1 MTAAEDKIMAK
12 SLIETYKTLKEAGGA
27 SGGFVQAMQKKA
39 AGSGAAQAAPKPVQ
53 AKPLGGSSSVGTSS
67 VVPNAAPSQVKI
79 DKSRSLQNTNLK
91 PGTNI
96 TASKPVVDLS
106 KPGIGPGSQGDT
118 GSKNTVAKSISQAVS
133 DTSSYSAQA
142 KLNEPKLSNA
152 PADQKSINNIK
163 TPKMDS
169 AVAAKSA
176 EMAANRQKLG
186 SQVQAGRTGINNK
199 PSSGAPTMKPGTSL
213 NRPSG
218 NYNPTTGTG
227 KPPVQG
233 PANPMMGQKS
243 PQSFGP
249 GAAAAAKR
257 ANMSSGG
264 GNYKAAQTPSVKA
277 TGNPNAAGGTVPV
290 KPGTPPKPT
299 PKPATTASQTQTK
312 KPGVVQKPKVIV
324 KPAGKSQS
332 AGTQNNM
339 TPAQRAQQNRQVE
352 RGNSNKKLIGL
363 GVKTGKVTRNAANSK
378 RPIGSSQLKEGVMN
392 NKQLAEIVKQI
403 REKKLLEIIGKPGP
417 FDPVHPEGKQDSGS
431 PNQYAHR
438 KKSVAEAHGPL
449 VKGGQQGKGYLGGK
463 ALVKRSEGQKM
474 RGNQNVYGRNTITM
488 GEQDEEDLGPT
499 ETGQTGKKTE
509 KVTVNPKDTTFSA
522 RNSTNIKEIK
532 EK

>member
-1 MTAAEDKIMAK
+1 MTAVEDKIMAK

-39 AGSGAAQAAPKPVQ
+39 AGSGAAQAAPVKPAASVPTQTSGPNRPPPGGFISPQ
-53 AKPLGGSSSVGTSS
+53 AAMKAGQNFNVGSTGGVVSRPAAPGKTPTLDRTIPKSPVYPNKGMAGSPLDQTQGARSEVGRDYRLNKERQLSKTSQNSSLEKSY
-67 VVPNAAPSQVKI
+67 NAA
-79 DKSRSLQNTNLK
+79 QN
-91 PGTNI
+91 
-96 TASKPVVDLS
+96 
-106 KPGIGPGSQGDT
+106 Q
-118 GSKNTVAKSISQAVS
+118 
-133 DTSSYSAQA
+133 
-142 KLNEPKLSNA
+142 
-152 PADQKSINNIK
+152 
-163 TPKMDS
+163 
-169 AVAAKSA
+169 
-176 EMAANRQKLG
+176 
-186 SQVQAGRTGINNK
+186 NNK
-199 PSSGAPTMKPGTSL
+199 IKGT
-213 NRPSG
+213 
-218 NYNPTTGTG
+218 
-227 KPPVQG
+227 PPVG
-233 PANPMMGQKS
+233 RDASLDSPNEKS
-243 PQSFGP
+243 PMARATNPNIG
-249 GAAAAAKR
+249 GA
-257 ANMSSGG
+257 GG
-264 GNYKAAQTPSVKA
+264 GNYKAAQTPSVTA
-277 TGNPNAAGGTVPV
+277 TGNPNAAGGTAPV

-312 KPGVVQKPKVIV
+312 KPGVVQKPNVIV

>member
-39 AGSGAAQAAPKPVQ
+39 AGSGAAQAAPVKPAASAPTQTSGPNRPPPGGFISPQ
-53 AKPLGGSSSVGTSS
+53 AAMKAGQNFNVGSTGG
-67 VVPNAAPSQVKI
+67 VVSRPAAP
-79 DKSRSLQNTNLK
+79 
-91 PGTNI
+91 G
-96 TASKPVVDLS
+96 
-106 KPGIGPGSQGDT
+106 
-118 GSKNTVAKSISQAVS
+118 
-133 DTSSYSAQA
+133 
-142 KLNEPKLSNA
+142 
-152 PADQKSINNIK
+152 K
-163 TPKMDS
+163 TPTLDRTIPKSPVYPNKGMAGSPIDQTQGARPEVGRDYRLNKMRQNPPALDTKRDS
-169 AVAAKSA
+169 ALD
-176 EMAANRQKLG
+176 Q
-186 SQVQAGRTGINNK
+186 
-199 PSSGAPTMKPGTSL
+199 
-213 NRPSG
+213 
-218 NYNPTTGTG
+218 PTTQSPMARAT
-227 KPPVQG
+227 
-233 PANPMMGQKS
+233 NPNIG
-243 PQSFGP
+243 
-249 GAAAAAKR
+249 GAA
-257 ANMSSGG
+257 G
-264 GNYKAAQTPSVKA
+264 GNYKAAQTPSVTA

-312 KPGVVQKPKVIV
+312 KPGVVQKPNVIV